1 MRSGRKRRG
10 SLFLDVVVFDIEQ
23 ELDFGDLFVDF
34 FRIDGF
40 DFEYVIIEVLGDD
53 DLVFIKRKRKDLF
66 LFGLQ
71 MLVGDQIG
79 QGFFKGFGA
88 HVSEP
93 VLQDGVRDVR
103 VA

>member
-1 MRSGRKRRG
+1 MVEKGVDRF
-10 SLFLDVVVFDIEQ
+10 FLDVVVFDIEQ

-40 DFEYVIIEVLGDD
+40 DFEYVIIEVLCDD
-53 DLVFIKRKRKDLF
+53 DLVFIKRKREDLF

-88 HVSEP
+88 HVFEP